1 MESEALVLDEAK
13 LDSAI
18 ADLLR
23 EDESEDPEPEA
34 KSTKAP
40 TVFPELPQQAEMDEE
55 VDTKDSGLGS
65 TLRQKLAELRGA
77 A

>member
-1 MESEALVLDEAK
+1 MESEARVLDEAK

-23 EDESEDPEPEA
+23 EDEPEDPEPEV

-40 TVFPELPQQAEMDEE
+40 AVFPELPQQAEMDEE
-55 VDTKDSGLGS
+55 VETKDSGLGA